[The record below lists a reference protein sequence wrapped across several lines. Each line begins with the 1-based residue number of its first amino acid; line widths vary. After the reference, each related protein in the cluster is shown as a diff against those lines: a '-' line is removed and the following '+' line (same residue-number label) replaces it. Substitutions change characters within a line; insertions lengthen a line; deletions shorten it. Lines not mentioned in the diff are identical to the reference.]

1 MTRQKGKRFPISGW
15 IGSVLFGGLS
25 LLNFGLAILL
35 IRFGSEG
42 GPESNPTE
50 IFGLAILCFMFA
62 IPFGVIS
69 LASIRLLR
77 RGANK
82 LSGITYLITAV
93 FLSMITLFMLVI
105 GLQVLAD
112 VDAETSSSF
121 EATIYSLV
129 SVSPFIMS
137 LATTLWIAILSIR
150 VLRSKSIKAISPETF
165 D

>member
-1 MTRQKGKRFPISGW
+1 
-15 IGSVLFGGLS
+15 
-25 LLNFGLAILL
+25 
-35 IRFGSEG
+35 
-42 GPESNPTE
+42 
-50 IFGLAILCFMFA
+50 MFA

-82 LSGITYLITAV
+82 LSGITYLISAV

>member
-1 MTRQKGKRFPISGW
+1 MRQKGKHFPISGW

-25 LLNFGLAILL
+25 LLNFGLAAL
-35 IRFGSEG
+35 IVTSMSDNNTIFDSDEL
-42 GPESNPTE
+42 
-50 IFGLAILCFMFA
+50 FGLAIFCLIYA

-69 LASIRLLR
+69 LASVRLLR

-82 LSGITYLITAV
+82 LSGIVYLITAIILTPV
-93 FLSMITLFMLVI
+93 TLIMFLITFEGFVNI
-105 GLQVLAD
+105 
-112 VDAETSSSF
+112 DALTSSPTEEIIF
-121 EATIYSLV
+121 IIILLV
-129 SVSPFIMS
+129 PSIMS